1 MEDRE
6 ATTRPHVTLSMIVR
20 NEEHRYLKQALETHR
35 PWIDR
40 AVIIDDGSTDHT
52 VALCQEMLEGIPL
65 TLIVNPASL
74 FADEVSLRKQQ
85 WATTVATG
93 PEWILN
99 LDADE
104 ILTTDFGTVRN
115 QLLGGA
121 EDAIYLRLFDMWSD
135 THYREDQYWQAH
147 AYYRPFLVRYRPEW
161 SYEWKET
168 PQHCG
173 RFPLTIQHFAYGC
186 HSPRVKHYGW
196 ARAEDRI
203 RKYERYQAL
212 DPDARY
218 GWKEQYESI
227 LDAEPRLLQWSE

>member
-20 NEEHRYLKQALETHR
+20 NEEHRYLRQALETHR

-85 WATTVATG
+85 WETTVATG

-104 ILTTDFGTVRN
+104 ILTTDFGAVRN
-115 QLLGGA
+115 QLLGGT
-121 EDAIYLRLFDMWSD
+121 EDAIYFRLFDMWSD

-147 AYYRPFLVRYRPEW
+147 AYYLPFLVRYRPEW
-161 SYEWKET
+161 TYEWKET

-203 RKYERYQAL
+203 RKYERYQEL

>member
-20 NEEHRYLKQALETHR
+20 NEEHRYLRQALETHR

-65 TLIVNPASL
+65 TLVVNPASL

-85 WATTVATG
+85 WETTVASG

-115 QLLGGA
+115 QLLGGT
-121 EDAIYLRLFDMWSD
+121 EDAIYFRLFDMWSD

-203 RKYERYQAL
+203 RKYERYKAL

>member
-1 MEDRE
+1 MEDCE
-6 ATTRPHVTLSMIVR
+6 GTTRPHVTLSMIVR
-20 NEEHRYLKQALETHR
+20 NEEHRYLRQALETHR

-40 AVIIDDGSTDHT
+40 AVIIDDGSTDST
-52 VALCQEMLEGIPL
+52 VALCREMLEGIPL
-65 TLIVNPASL
+65 TLIVNPDSL

-85 WATTVATG
+85 WETTVATG

-104 ILTTDFGTVRN
+104 ILTTDFGIVRN
-115 QLLGGA
+115 QLLGGT
-121 EDAIYLRLFDMWSD
+121 EDAIYFRLFDMWSE
-135 THYREDQYWQAH
+135 THYRDDQYWQAH

-227 LDAEPRLLQWSE
+227 LDTEPKLLQWSE

>member
-1 MEDRE
+1 MEDCE
-6 ATTRPHVTLSMIVR
+6 GTTRPHVTLSMIVR
-20 NEEHRYLKQALETHR
+20 NEEHRYLRQALETHR

-40 AVIIDDGSTDHT
+40 AVIIDDGSTDST
-52 VALCQEMLEGIPL
+52 VALCREMLEGIPL
-65 TLIVNPASL
+65 TLIVNPDSL

-85 WATTVATG
+85 WETTVATG

-104 ILTTDFGTVRN
+104 ILTTDFGIVRN
-115 QLLGGA
+115 QLLGGT
-121 EDAIYLRLFDMWSD
+121 EDAIYFRLFDMWSE
-135 THYREDQYWQAH
+135 THYRDDQYWQAH
-147 AYYRPFLVRYRPEW
+147 AYYRPFLVRYRQEW

-203 RKYERYQAL
+203 RKYERYHAL

-227 LDAEPRLLQWSE
+227 VDTEPRLLQWSE

>member
-1 MEDRE
+1 MEDCE
-6 ATTRPHVTLSMIVR
+6 GTTRPHVTLSMIVR
-20 NEEHRYLKQALETHR
+20 NEEHRYLRQALETHR

-52 VALCQEMLEGIPL
+52 VALCQEMLAGIPL

-85 WATTVATG
+85 WETTVATG

-104 ILTTDFGTVRN
+104 ILTTDFGIVRN
-115 QLLGGA
+115 QLLGGT
-121 EDAIYLRLFDMWSD
+121 EDAIYFRLFDMWSE
-135 THYREDQYWQAH
+135 THYRDDQYWQAH

-227 LDAEPRLLQWSE
+227 LDTEPRLLQWSE

>member
-1 MEDRE
+1 MEDQK
-6 ATTRPHVTLSMIVR
+6 ATRRPHVTLSMIVR
-20 NEEHRYLKQALETHR
+20 NEEHRYLGQALETHR

-40 AVIIDDGSTDHT
+40 AVIIDDGSTDRT
-52 VALCQEMLEGIPL
+52 VALCQEILADIPL

-85 WATTVATG
+85 WETTVATG

-104 ILTTDFGTVRN
+104 ILTTDFGIVRN
-115 QLLGGA
+115 QLLSGT
-121 EDAIYLRLFDMWSD
+121 EDAIYFRLFDMWSES
-135 THYREDQYWQAH
+135 HYREDQYWQAH
-147 AYYRPFLVRYRPEW
+147 TYYRPFLVRYRADW

-203 RKYERYQAL
+203 HKYERYQAL

-227 LDAEPRLLQWSE
+227 LDAEPRLLQWTE

>member
-1 MEDRE
+1 MEDCE
-6 ATTRPHVTLSMIVR
+6 GTTRPHVTLSMIVR
-20 NEEHRYLKQALETHR
+20 NEEHRYLRQALETHR

-40 AVIIDDGSTDHT
+40 AVIIDDGSTDST
-52 VALCQEMLEGIPL
+52 VALCREMLEGIPL
-65 TLIVNPASL
+65 TLIVNPDSL

-85 WATTVATG
+85 WETTVATG

-104 ILTTDFGTVRN
+104 ILTTDFGIVRN
-115 QLLGGA
+115 QLLGGT
-121 EDAIYLRLFDMWSD
+121 EDAIYFRLFDMWSE
-135 THYREDQYWQAH
+135 THYRDDQYWQAH

-227 LDAEPRLLQWSE
+227 LDTEPRLLQWSE